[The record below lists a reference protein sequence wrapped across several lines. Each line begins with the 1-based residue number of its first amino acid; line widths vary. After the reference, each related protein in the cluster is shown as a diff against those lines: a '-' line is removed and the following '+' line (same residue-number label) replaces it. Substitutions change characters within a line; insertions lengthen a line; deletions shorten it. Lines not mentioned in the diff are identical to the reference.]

1 MSQTSLEVLRPTPEE
16 FPCVAPSKGAERYQ
30 SPVVLTWPVGPREVR
45 LSATDVH
52 VWSTRL
58 DAREEQVQRCWEVLS
73 CDERQR
79 AERFRFPSGRLHFLV
94 ARGVLRLLL
103 GRYLG
108 MPGSEVRLR
117 YGIFGKPALSDC
129 HQSDIH
135 FNLAHSG
142 ELAVYGFSRLR
153 KVGLDV
159 ESGQLLPGMPEV
171 PECSFTAAEQ
181 HALAALPAARR
192 TLASLTL
199 WTRKEAY
206 LKALGCGL
214 QQDLS
219 SFEISVPPAA
229 PVLIRRADED
239 EKQSHWFF
247 YDVQPA
253 RNFVGTVCVE
263 NKAETRLWSW
273 RQASAN

>member
-1 MSQTSLEVLRPTPEE
+1 MSQTSPIVLRPKPEE
-16 FPCVAPSKGAERYQ
+16 FTCVISSKQAGRHE

-52 VWSTRL
+52 VWSARL
-58 DAREEQVQRCWEVLS
+58 DAREEQVQRCWEILS

-79 AERFRFPSGRLHFLV
+79 AERFRFPSDRLRFMV
-94 ARGVLRLLL
+94 ARGVLRMLL

-117 YGIFGKPALSDC
+117 YGMFGKPALAAWHESDL
-129 HQSDIH
+129 H

-142 ELAVYGFSRLR
+142 ELAVYGFTRLR

-159 ESGQLLPGMPEV
+159 ESERLRLLMPGV
-171 PECSFTAAEQ
+171 SECSFTAAEQ
-181 HALAALPAARR
+181 HALAALPTARR
-192 TLASLTL
+192 TMASLNL

-219 SFEISVPPAA
+219 SFEISVPPSA
-229 PVLIRRADED
+229 PALLRRVDED
-239 EKQSHWFF
+239 AKQSHWFF
-247 YDVQPA
+247 YDLQPA
-253 RNFVGTVCVE
+253 RNFVGTLCVE
-263 NKAETRLWSW
+263 NKAETRLCSW
-273 RQASAN
+273 RQA

>member
-1 MSQTSLEVLRPTPEE
+1 V
-16 FPCVAPSKGAERYQ
+16 
-30 SPVVLTWPVGPREVR
+30 
-45 LSATDVH
+45 
-52 VWSTRL
+52 
-58 DAREEQVQRCWEVLS
+58 REEQVPRCWEVLS
-73 CDERQR
+73 CDERER
-79 AERFRFPSGRLHFLV
+79 AERFRFALDRLRFLV
-94 ARGVLRLLL
+94 ARGVLRMLL

-108 MPGSEVRLR
+108 MPASEVRLR
-117 YGIFGKPALSDC
+117 YGMFGKPALADWHGSDL
-129 HQSDIH
+129 H

-142 ELAVYGFSRLR
+142 EVAVYGFTRLR

-159 ESGQLLPGMPEV
+159 ESGQLRPLMPGV

-181 HALAALPAARR
+181 RALAALPATRR

-229 PVLIRRADED
+229 PALLRRVDED
-239 EKQSHWFF
+239 AKQSNWFF
-247 YDVQPA
+247 NDLQPA
-253 RNFVGTVCVE
+253 RNFVGTLCVE
-263 NKAETRLWSW
+263 NEAETRLWSW
-273 RQASAN
+273 RQA